1 MCIILIFAD
10 MGLFSERYGYI
21 KPSEVI
27 IRETITPE
35 VQNAICSCYDKLH
48 QYFSDPNEY
57 MKMEQYL
64 WTYFLNRREGKFY
77 EELYDGW
84 RSYQVVATKFIE
96 DKNEPWYRKLDLVE
110 STVKYLNTPA
120 VGNQDIARVADK
132 FVKQLNYEFQRLNF
146 AYRVVGQEIIEI
158 TSQDEI
164 NAIEEA
170 QNNASHNIKAH
181 LNAALELYARRP
193 VADYRNSIKES
204 ISAVEAFC
212 REKTGTNTLGKA
224 LDQLKKNGITI
235 PGQLKEAFEKLY
247 AYTNQPD
254 TGIRHALMYSDG
266 TFAPGAEEALFMLVS
281 CSSFLNYLN
290 SKIK

>member
-1 MCIILIFAD
+1 

-21 KPSEVI
+21 RPSDVI

-35 VQNAICSCYDKLH
+35 IQNAICSCYDKLP
-48 QYFSDPNEY
+48 QYFNQYGIYIGGNEY
-57 MKMEQYL
+57 TEMEKYL
-64 WTYFLNRREGKFY
+64 WTYFLNRREGEFY
-77 EELYDGW
+77 DQHYDG
-84 RSYQVVATKFIE
+84 RIYHVVATQFIE
-96 DKNEPWYRKLDLVE
+96 DKGEPWYRKLDLVE
-110 STVKYLNTPA
+110 STVKYLYAPNVENLRNT
-120 VGNQDIARVADK
+120 RVADK

-158 TSQDEI
+158 TSQGEI

-170 QNNASHNIKAH
+170 QNNTSHNIKAH
-181 LNAALELYARRP
+181 LSAALELYARRP

-254 TGIRHALMYSDG
+254 TGIRHALMDSDG